1 MSTLELIVAVIFV
14 NQTWYRNSIKQDKTD
29 MSLDWW
35 QENSPTTFRCPDQ
48 LDCDDPKQ
56 TEPSPVQQTSPRSL
70 HLGIRCF
77 LEEISTVFNN
87 ALANNE
93 QFMTWS
99 DCAGTLHR
107 LILVFTVDRCH
118 WDCFPHE
125 KALFCTLYCIYICA
139 VYYVPDQERANSLI
153 KPLIRVSAVCMYIG
167 IYCLYVCQERLFS
180 HGIILIAFH
189 QL

>member
-14 NQTWYRNSIKQDKTD
+14 NQTWYRISIKQYKTD

-48 LDCDDPKQ
+48 LDCDDLKQ

-70 HLGIRCF
+70 HLGNRCF

-93 QFMTWS
+93 QFMPWS

-118 WDCFPHE
+118 WDYFPHE
-125 KALFCTLYCIYICA
+125 KALFCTLYCIYI
-139 VYYVPDQERANSLI
+139 YVLYTMCLTSAWPGKSKFSDQTSDQ
-153 KPLIRVSAVCMYIG
+153 G
-167 IYCLYVCQERLFS
+167 ICCLYVYRYLLFVCMS
-180 HGIILIAFH
+180 
-189 QL
+189 